1 MNLLESIRKDFTTM
15 TVVLIPVAIA
25 INVAI
30 GGIVRVLQLPIFLDA
45 IGTVFVG
52 VVAGPWAGA
61 LTGILTNVF
70 MGLAVDPGWF
80 PWFGVSAVIGL
91 TAGLLGMWGLF
102 RSWGRVILSGVIIAL
117 VTIVVSTI
125 TNIVVYGGL
134 APDPTV
140 AITAFFLEQGFGDVT
155 AVLFTN
161 LILEPIDKIA
171 TVIVVFAIIRGL
183 SQRYLARLPRAGNT
197 MG

>member
-1 MNLLESIRKDFTTM
+1 MSLSESLRKDFTTI

-25 INVAI
+25 LNVAI
-30 GGIVRVLQLPIFLDA
+30 GGIVRLLALPIFLDT
-45 IGTVFVG
+45 IGTVFVA

-91 TAGLLGMWGLF
+91 TAGLLGIWGLF
-102 RSWGRVILSGVIIAL
+102 RSWGGVIASGVIIAL
-117 VTIVVSTI
+117 VTIVASSI
-125 TNIVVYGGL
+125 TNLVVYGGL

-140 AITAFFLEQGFGDVT
+140 AITAFFLEQGLSDVA
-155 AVLFTN
+155 AVFATN
-161 LILEPIDKIA
+161 FILEPIDKVA
-171 TVIVVFAIIRGL
+171 TVLLAYAILRGL
-183 SQRYLARLPRAGNT
+183 SGRYLARLPRAENT
-197 MG
+197 LS